1 MTMADIDHDPDPTG
15 TITAALARIVGGEQS
30 ASLRSDTVLADLG
43 VDRLA
48 RVLLVDACA
57 QAGIDLDAQ
66 VAWTARTV
74 GDLVE
79 SLESAE
85 SVES

>member
-1 MTMADIDHDPDPTG
+1 MADVDRDPDPTR

-43 VDRLA
+43 
-48 RVLLVDACA
+48 
-57 QAGIDLDAQ
+57 IDLDAQ

-79 SLESAE
+79 SLESVE

>member
-1 MTMADIDHDPDPTG
+1 MADIDHDTDPTPA
-15 TITAALARIVGGEQS
+15 ITAALVRIVGGERGVT
-30 ASLRSDTVLADLG
+30 LRSDTVLADLG

-57 QAGIDLDAQ
+57 DGGVALDAQ

-79 SLESAE
+79 SVE
-85 SVES
+85 SVESLKS